1 MMAQTSKTPQPW
13 LKRQTWLK
21 PNINVDGNASEFRK
35 LQILSA
41 TNLISKQNKSTWRTK
56 TVPGRSA
63 REGVG
68 GVRIEL
74 TSEVE
79 LEDSLAFFS
88 GGSSGAVKPASS
100 PLEAGAVFSGGTGVA
115 VKQ

>member
-1 MMAQTSKTPQPW
+1 MAQTSKTPQPW

-56 TVPGRSA
+56 TVPERSA

-68 GVRIEL
+68 ATVLLQQLTLLLSGGGVRIEQ

-88 GGSSGAVKPASS
+88 GGSS
-100 PLEAGAVFSGGTGVA
+100 
-115 VKQ
+115 